1 MKYTLT
7 MKKHSLLSFLFFHL
21 FFVGPIGSHAQTS
34 TLDSLENELKTSQ
47 QKDTTTINLLNRI
60 ALMVYQ
66 QDIEKTIQYAEKA
79 KALSDSLNYPKGKAK
94 YIYLQGIVRVVRSDF
109 DQAISAFKQ
118 AYEAYQTIDGVSKAD
133 MILCFQAIA
142 VASFYKNDYQ
152 QAANYARQT
161 IALFEAIGDRS
172 GVANTRN
179 TLAVAY
185 KTMGA
190 YDSSLIEYRKA
201 LVLFEQMGN
210 ESGVSQCLN
219 NMGILYE
226 ENGDHSRA
234 LENYMKSL
242 TIGEKRGDRGGIAN
256 VSTNIGNV
264 YLKLKNY
271 DEALVFYKKGLKF
284 QEDQQDRRGI
294 ARAKANIGSLYIGM
308 NKYDSATS
316 YLQQSLEES
325 QQIGDKR
332 LLAGNYI
339 NLADIQLIN
348 ENYEKSRAYYELA
361 LSSAM
366 EIENRR
372 EMAFAYLGIAKSYFP
387 QKEYKRALEHAY
399 RCEEITRKSQLKEI
413 QMENDEL
420 LSKIHYAM
428 GNYKQAHDRYTSFK
442 LISDSLFNEKN
453 VRKITQLEYQ
463 YKYEKELDEAAQKEL
478 VLTNQVA
485 IKDRDLA
492 ESAKQRL
499 FILIAFLILTIVLL
513 VGFFRQKLSRS
524 QSEKEL
530 ALVEQKLLRSQ
541 MTPHFLFNSLSVLQ
555 GIILNKEHEKS
566 IRYLSNF
573 SRLLRL
579 TLENSREK
587 TVTLNNELIAIE
599 KYLEVQNLNADF
611 PLTYRITVEGV
622 PDKAVLKIPPMMIQP
637 FVENAVEHGFG
648 EEEKEKE
655 LTIAFRMEKE
665 KLTCTIMDNGKGIDS
680 IQVKAEENKKS
691 LSTTITRER
700 LVLLAKEFKVPTDLN
715 IKDRKSVGEKGTMVM
730 LTLPYKTT

>member
-1 MKYTLT
+1 
-7 MKKHSLLSFLFFHL
+7 
-21 FFVGPIGSHAQTS
+21 
-34 TLDSLENELKTSQ
+34 
-47 QKDTTTINLLNRI
+47 
-60 ALMVYQ
+60 
-66 QDIEKTIQYAEKA
+66 
-79 KALSDSLNYPKGKAK
+79 
-94 YIYLQGIVRVVRSDF
+94 
-109 DQAISAFKQ
+109 
-118 AYEAYQTIDGVSKAD
+118 
-133 MILCFQAIA
+133 
-142 VASFYKNDYQ
+142 
-152 QAANYARQT
+152 
-161 IALFEAIGDRS
+161 
-172 GVANTRN
+172 
-179 TLAVAY
+179 
-185 KTMGA
+185 
-190 YDSSLIEYRKA
+190 
-201 LVLFEQMGN
+201 
-210 ESGVSQCLN
+210 
-219 NMGILYE
+219 
-226 ENGDHSRA
+226 
-234 LENYMKSL
+234 
-242 TIGEKRGDRGGIAN
+242 
-256 VSTNIGNV
+256 
-264 YLKLKNY
+264 
-271 DEALVFYKKGLKF
+271 
-284 QEDQQDRRGI
+284 
-294 ARAKANIGSLYIGM
+294 GSLYIGM
-308 NKYDSATS
+308 SKYDSATS

-339 NLADIQLIN
+339 NLADIQFMD

-399 RCEEITRKSQLKEI
+399 RCEEITRSSQLKEI

-453 VRKITQLEYQ
+453 IRKITQLEYQ

-485 IKDRDLA
+485 VKDRDLA

-499 FILIAFLILTIVLL
+499 VILIGFLILTIVLL

-680 IQVKAEENKKS
+680 MQVKTQENKKS

-700 LVLLAKEFKVPTDLN
+700 LVLLAKEFKVPTGLN